1 MDQPGVAKLGQDVV
15 EELLRDRVALGDVGD
30 LRQRARLEAREM
42 DHGLQAVLALVC
54 QHCSSSART
63 GPLARLCDALREG
76 DGVGKVYKID
86 N

>member
-1 MDQPGVAKLGQDVV
+1 MWSRNFFEIA
-15 EELLRDRVALGDVGD
+15 LLSAMSAT
-30 LRQRARLEAREM
+30 RASAPRLEAREM

-63 GPLARLCDALREG
+63 GPLARLCDALRKG
-76 DGVGKVYKID
+76 DGVEKVHKID